1 MEKIK
6 GQEIELRHILSEE
19 AQTAAREK
27 IRLEI
32 KLSLRK
38 LLLLKLPEQNQT
50 KKETRAN
57 GSLINPKTQDTR
69 FELTK
74 WIQVYTSFKLERRCH
89 FSTDIRYG

>member
-57 GSLINPKTQDTR
+57 GGSLINPKTQDTR

-74 WIQVYTSFKLERRCH
+74 WIQVYTKFQA
-89 FSTDIRYG
+89 